1 MKQVLGAGAY
11 SLRQGGIFPYS
22 RFLFSR
28 FLSSSPTFWSYS
40 PSSLGEGNLFFVSTL
55 LMGLTEHI
63 HRATCLPDS
72 SFPLSLTQKNS
83 SRAERLSSLIPP
95 LPPYVLRILS
105 LWRVY
110 WVLVLTLLAVGL
122 LLWFIFVHVYGAFF
136 FSRFLIII
144 HHFSSLTRFF
154 VLFLTTCD
162 VFHTSFWMCLVDFS
176 QLGS

>member
-1 MKQVLGAGAY
+1 MHIHCVRAVFFLTHGSFFQGFFHHRRHFGLILLLLWAKAIFFSFLLY
-11 SLRQGGIFPYS
+11 S
-22 RFLFSR
+22 
-28 FLSSSPTFWSYS
+28 W
-40 PSSLGEGNLFFVSTL
+40 
-55 LMGLTEHI
+55 GLTEHI

-72 SFPLSLTQKNS
+72 SFPLSLTKKNS

-110 WVLVLTLLAVGL
+110 WVLILTLFAVGL

-136 FSRFLIII
+136 FSRFLII

-162 VFHTSFWMCLVDFS
+162 VFHTSFWMCLVDFFS
-176 QLGS
+176 VGLISYFLFMM